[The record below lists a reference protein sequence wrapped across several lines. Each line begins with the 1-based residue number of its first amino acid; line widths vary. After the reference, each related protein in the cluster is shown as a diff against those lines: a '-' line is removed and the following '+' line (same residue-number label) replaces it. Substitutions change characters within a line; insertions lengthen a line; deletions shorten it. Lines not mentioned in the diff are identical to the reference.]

1 VQEVALARE
10 AKCLCGTLIMPFKHL
25 ENAPLI
31 LIVLNW
37 QLDIELL
44 PSMIE
49 SAGIGDGNIN
59 REEESVNGPSTQ
71 E

>member
-1 VQEVALARE
+1 
-10 AKCLCGTLIMPFKHL
+10 MPFKHL